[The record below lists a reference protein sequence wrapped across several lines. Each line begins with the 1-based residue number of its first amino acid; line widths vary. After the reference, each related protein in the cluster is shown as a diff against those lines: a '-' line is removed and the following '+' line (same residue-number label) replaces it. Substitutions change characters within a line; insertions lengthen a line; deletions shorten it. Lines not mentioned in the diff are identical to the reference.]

1 MMDFNFGDGT
11 EAESLRLLFI
21 APIMKFNFR
30 DVTEADALRAL
41 RMGLRKENR

>member
-11 EAESLRLLFI
+11 EAEALRLLCI

-30 DVTEADALRAL
+30 DVIEADALRVL
-41 RMGLRKENR
+41 RMGLRKESR